1 MTYSHTFKTI
11 YPKINYVIINKMYY
25 RTKPF
30 KISYSYYAKTISK
43 EVFEVFTFSLIEPH
57 RRFKN
62 FFATEKEMR
71 CFYRTLMYGNYV
83 KTEQEVIWY
92 ITTLKH
98 ILDKIGN
105 NSYITT
111 LTINGPLDPDHL
123 TEISNL
129 KSGKKTEISGI
140 KLKEVLSPPTHNG
153 YKYMIRG
160 RYLFS
165 KQPTDMKSLTD
176 EVKMFTELFGGE
188 DNENI
193 MFTGSIKSILS
204 GDQFVMSNS
213 NIRYHLN
220 GKSNGISFTIHYKDH
235 GELISLNFMKRNVF
249 ITSAVEFMK

>member
-1 MTYSHTFKTI
+1 MTYSQTFKSI
-11 YPKINYVIINKMYY
+11 YPNIDYSVINKMYY

-30 KISYSYYAKTISK
+30 KISNIRLARNILR
-43 EVFEVFTFSLIEPH
+43 EVFEVASFSSIKPH
-57 RRFKN
+57 KKFKN
-62 FFATEKEMR
+62 LFATEREMR
-71 CFYRTLMYGNYV
+71 LFYRTMLYGDYV

-92 ITTLKH
+92 ITTLKQV
-98 ILDKIGN
+98 LNKIGN
-105 NSYITT
+105 KAYNGT
-111 LTINGPLDPDHL
+111 LLINGPLDPNHL
-123 TEISNL
+123 TELSNL
-129 KSGKKTEISGI
+129 KSGKKTEINGI

-204 GDQFVMSNS
+204 GDPFIKNNS
-213 NIRYHLN
+213 NIRYLLN
-220 GKSNGISFTIHYKDH
+220 GKSNGIAFTIHYKDH
-235 GELISLNFMKRNVF
+235 SELISLNFMKRNVF